1 MTQED
6 YRLTEE
12 QIQLFEVF
20 GFLVRRN
27 LFSREEMNKI
37 NEEFDRRLASIL
49 EETDPEEKRLFNNW
63 GNRTPETP
71 FIASL
76 LEDPRIYLPAEQLLD
91 EDSFPVHSNANS
103 YENSTNW
110 HPDWSDPHL
119 LAIKNVMYLQPTT
132 ADRGAL
138 RVIPGVAQEFIA

>member
-1 MTQED
+1 MTHED

-27 LFSREEMNKI
+27 LFSPEEMNRI

-76 LEDPRIYLPAEQLLD
+76 LEDARIYLPAEQLLD

-119 LAIKNVMYLQPTT
+119 LAIKNVMISPQLTSIRNP
-132 ADRGAL
+132 L
-138 RVIPGVAQEFIA
+138 